1 MPLKKNTALQV
12 LQEDSAYS
20 KKAAEVLD
28 YSYYDTFA
36 LSATTVNR
44 LFVTPLGQQGK
55 TKADTNWTLA
65 GQLPQGQNFK
75 VFCIKMFYNSISP
88 RNTAELGYFYRMLFE
103 TTLEIKIPGK
113 DSLGTY
119 KLAEVFGMPS
129 LMNLVPTVAGDNIPL
144 IMSGIPGKIILNNP
158 LKIGSTQSYEIQI
171 EHHVAVNSALYG
183 DKMSVSLN
191 GRLVRLS

>member
-1 MPLKKNTALQV
+1 MKQNNTALQT

-28 YSYYDTFA
+28 YSYYDTA
-36 LSATTVNR
+36 ILSATLQNR
-44 LFVTPLGQQGK
+44 YFVVPLGQAGK

-75 VFCIKMFYNSISP
+75 VFCLKVFYNSIAA
-88 RNTAELGYFYRMLFE
+88 RTTADVGHFYRMLFE

-119 KLAEVFGMPS
+119 KLSEVFGIPS
-129 LMNLVPTVAGDNIPL
+129 LFNLVPTAAGDNIPL
-144 IMSGIPGKIILNNP
+144 VMSNIPGKIIFNNP
-158 LKIGSTQSYEIQI
+158 MKIGSTQSFEIVV
-171 EHHVAVNSALYG
+171 EHHTPVNAALYG
-183 DKMSVSLN
+183 DKLTVVLN